1 MGRRIKSSPAK
12 SFKLGRLSAIV
23 CCSLLQ
29 LRGSAQQRRP
39 TTPDALHAAVLK
51 IPSSRCA
58 ECSGAPKYPAPA
70 QQLLLFE
77 QGQRISIN
85 VATTKHSAHDV
96 IMSNMR
102 YVAYVEYYA
111 LN

>member
-1 MGRRIKSSPAK
+1 
-12 SFKLGRLSAIV
+12 V
-23 CCSLLQ
+23 WYSLLQ
-29 LRGSAQQRRP
+29 LQGSAQQCRP
-39 TTPDALHAAVLK
+39 TTLDAMQLCSK

-58 ECSGAPKYPAPA
+58 ECSSAPKYPAPA

>member
-1 MGRRIKSSPAK
+1 MQSCAVHCLN
-12 SFKLGRLSAIV
+12 FKAAHNVARPRLMH
-23 CCSLLQ
+23 CMQLCS
-29 LRGSAQQRRP
+29 
-39 TTPDALHAAVLK
+39 K

-58 ECSGAPKYPAPA
+58 ECSSAPKYPVPA